1 MLLSLDW
8 DLLAVQET
16 RLGDDAGATKA
27 LEAKLTRAKV
37 RLYRGAVGADGVC
50 YVGFL
55 ARRGAL
61 TVLGLLPAGDP
72 ARSLPVIW
80 YVGGQSPI
88 RVTNLYCRNES
99 TAVVADTVS
108 RMVDCAVEQAE
119 GSGGVPALVCGDL
132 NHLLGSLEAVATVA
146 ASG

>member
-1 MLLSLDW
+1 VASANVSSLAGVADLLLGLDW

-27 LEAKLTRAKV
+27 LEAKLAKAKV

-61 TVLGLLPAGDP
+61 TVLGSLSAGDP
-72 ARSLPVIW
+72 ARSLSVIW
-80 YVGGQSPI
+80 YVGG
-88 RVTNLYCRNES
+88 
-99 TAVVADTVS
+99 
-108 RMVDCAVEQAE
+108 
-119 GSGGVPALVCGDL
+119 
-132 NHLLGSLEAVATVA
+132 AVAHQCHQPLLQE
-146 ASG
+146 